1 MRRFVPDFKTL
12 TGDAKVTIGIKDFPS
27 STSAN
32 STYSPFTITSS
43 TTKEDTRARGRYA
56 SIKIENT
63 GSTQS
68 WRFGTFQ
75 IDLQRDGRR

>member
-12 TGDAKVTIGIKDFPS
+12 TGNANVTIGLKDFPS
-27 STSAN
+27 STTAN

-43 TTKEDTRARGRYA
+43 TTKQDTRARGRYA

-63 GSTQS
+63 GSSES

-75 IDLQRDGRR
+75 IDLQQDGKR